1 MLDLRLVQSKT
12 DEEPARRFSG
22 NDSAGQSVMPVPG
35 ALDLMGGKMQF
46 ASKQGVR
53 GDQQL
58 LHAAATQIIYTGYW
72 CGGEVDFTAPPTL
85 VPACYR
91 HNKTPAMNP
100 NQGAKTS
107 AAVAIWSHRDPK
119 GFAP

>member
-72 CGGEVDFTAPPTL
+72 CGGRWISQHLPPWCLPVIDTTKHQL
-85 VPACYR
+85 
-91 HNKTPAMNP
+91 
-100 NQGAKTS
+100 
-107 AAVAIWSHRDPK
+107 
-119 GFAP
+119 